1 VKPEERL
8 KQLNK
13 EIKATR
19 EKLKELLTEWKYL
32 DMSEDEYIYEAEKE
46 TKQ

>member
-1 VKPEERL
+1 MKPRERL

-13 EIKATR
+13 EIIVTK

-32 DMSEDEYIYEAEKE
+32 DMSEDEYTYEAEKE
-46 TKQ
+46 NK

>member
-13 EIKATR
+13 EIIVTK

-32 DMSEDEYIYEAEKE
+32 DMSEDEYVYEVEEDK
-46 TKQ
+46 